1 MFKRKTV
8 MAGVSV
14 WRFYKL
20 WLTSRRFLAM
30 LFLAMFERSVYLAV
44 KDGVVFPVRLPPCY
58 AACIS
63 RRTT

>member
-20 WLTSRRFLAM
+20 WLTSRR
-30 LFLAMFERSVYLAV
+30 FLAMFERSVYLAV